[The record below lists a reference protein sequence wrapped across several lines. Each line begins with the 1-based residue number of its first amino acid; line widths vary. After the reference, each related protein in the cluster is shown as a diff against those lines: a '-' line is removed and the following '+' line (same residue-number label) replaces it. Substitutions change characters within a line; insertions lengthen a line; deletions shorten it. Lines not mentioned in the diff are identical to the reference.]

1 MTTDRDDTAE
11 ILADAET
18 LGRVRTAMREAAAGD
33 VLSEADLRGIVGG
46 PVVTR
51 RRPVLDSGL
60 GVPTNVPT
68 RRKSVFTSCPN
79 EGILGSS
86 TDREGAPLR

>member
-60 GVPTNVPT
+60 GVPT